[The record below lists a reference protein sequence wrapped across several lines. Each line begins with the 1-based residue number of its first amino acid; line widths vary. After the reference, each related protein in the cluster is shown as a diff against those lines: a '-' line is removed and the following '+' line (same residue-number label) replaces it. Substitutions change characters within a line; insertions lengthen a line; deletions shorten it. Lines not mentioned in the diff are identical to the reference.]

1 MAGEVS
7 LNCMLSKN
15 YVPVTQEPQKCYA
28 LVDVKVLSED
38 VAGRMPINLSL
49 VLDHSGSMSGE
60 KIADLREAV
69 KFVIDQL
76 EPNDIISVTIF
87 DDSVDVILPSQSVS
101 DKDKLK
107 SLIDGIVADGGTT
120 MSLGMRTGLD
130 EVCKKRLGPLGATDF
145 LPRPPGVN
153 RILLLT
159 DGQTAGDEDKCEEL
173 AKEAGTKGVPIN
185 AMGLGDDWNA
195 ELISQIA
202 NHSGGTPVYLDRPSK
217 INDVFQGEVKWLQA
231 IVAQNAEV
239 TFRLTKDVTM
249 QRVHRTIPDIAQL
262 GLAAPDDRTVSVQI
276 GELSK
281 DYGQQLLFEL
291 MVPPRQAGQYRIAQ
305 VEVSY
310 NLPMV
315 GLMNEKVRTDI
326 LLNYSSDPS
335 LTRQVN
341 AAVLNLAERVAA
353 WRMAQKPENLS
364 ADQLQRVGTVL
375 LSAGDNEL
383 GTKVL
388 QMAETVRLGQQL
400 SEEEKKTIRFETGKT
415 VRLDKQSG

>member
-7 LNCMLSKN
+7 LNCTLSKN

-38 VAGRMPINLSL
+38 ITGRMPINLNL

-87 DDSVDVILPSQSVS
+87 DDSVDVILPSQPVS
-101 DKDKLK
+101 DKNQLK
-107 SLIDGIVADGGTT
+107 SLIDGIDADGGTA
-120 MSLGMRTGLD
+120 MSLGMRAGLD
-130 EVCKKRLGPLGATDF
+130 EVAKNLAPDKIS
-145 LPRPPGVN
+145 

-159 DGQTAGDEDKCEEL
+159 DGQTYGDEDKCEEL
-173 AKEAGTKGVPIN
+173 AKEAGSKRILIN
-185 AMGLGDDWNA
+185 ALGLGDDWKA
-195 ELISQIA
+195 ELLSQIA
-202 NHSGGTPVYLDRPSK
+202 NHSGGSSTFLKEPSV
-217 INDVFQGEVKWLQA
+217 ITGIFQGEVRWLQA
-231 IVAQNAEV
+231 IAAQNSEV

-305 VEVSY
+305 VEASY
-310 NLPMV
+310 DLPMA

-341 AAVLNLAERVAA
+341 AAVLNIAERVAA
-353 WRMAQKPENLS
+353 WRIAQKPENLS

-388 QMAETVRLGQQL
+388 EMAKTVRLGQQL

-415 VRLDKQSG
+415 VRLDKQT